1 MTRPRAGASALA
13 LAASWRTLRVAL
25 ALRNVGL
32 PSQSEEQEAVPS
44 RAGDFACDGAER
56 PVLPPVVLEPVVEH
70 FDDVSPTFKVPGQ
83 QRPGH
88 GQAAIPAA
96 AARSDGGHCG
106 PPGHAAGRPEVLGR
120 PNP

>member
-1 MTRPRAGASALA
+1 MTRPRAGTST
-13 LAASWRTLRVAL
+13 ASWRTLLL

-32 PSQSEEQEAVPS
+32 PSQSEEQEAVPA
-44 RAGDFACDGAER
+44 RAGDFDGDSAER

-70 FDDVSPTFKVPGQ
+70 FDDVSPTFKFPGQ

-106 PPGHAAGRPEVLGR
+106 PTGHAAGRPEVLGR